1 MHLAILAL
9 SLLGCNEYELV
20 LFDGTDVFY
29 QDPASDVDILLVVD
43 NSCSM
48 GPYQDKLSTN
58 FEQFISYFTDANIG
72 YQIGVVTTDVMT
84 LDAGVLRGQVVTPDT
99 PNGAAIFQDMVQ
111 VGIDG
116 AGTEMGLESAYLALS
131 GSKNPGFL
139 REEASLSVIFV
150 SDEEDASPLP
160 VYEYIRAFEDIKGA
174 RSRDIFNASSLI
186 VTDEAACTGQ
196 GSTKGDRYIDMATE
210 TNGVIGNICAN
221 DFADI
226 VTELSL
232 NASRL
237 QDTFYLSSEP
247 DVPTLQVSIDETA
260 VPCEDGTWTFTH
272 IDDKPAVVFERSALP
287 PPNAQIAI
295 RFYYGSGDEMQF
307 CTGETTN
314 EDDTG
319 AAE

>member
-1 MHLAILAL
+1 MHAAILVL

-72 YQIGVVTTDVMT
+72 YQIGVVTTDVMN

-99 PNGAAIFQDMVQ
+99 PDGAAIFQDLVQ
-111 VGIDG
+111 VGVDG

-139 REEASLSVIFV
+139 RDEASLSVIFV

-160 VYEYIRAFEDIKGA
+160 VFEYIRAFEDIKGA
-174 RSRDIFNASSLI
+174 RSRDIFNASSLV
-186 VTDEAACTGQ
+186 VTDEAACTGL
-196 GSTKGDRYIDMATE
+196 GSTQGDRYMHMA
-210 TNGVIGNICAN
+210 
-221 DFADI
+221 
-226 VTELSL
+226 S
-232 NASRL
+232 
-237 QDTFYLSSEP
+237 Q
-247 DVPTLQVSIDETA
+247 
-260 VPCEDGTWTFTH
+260 
-272 IDDKPAVVFERSALP
+272 
-287 PPNAQIAI
+287 
-295 RFYYGSGDEMQF
+295 
-307 CTGETTN
+307 TN
-314 EDDTG
+314 ENTVLL
-319 AAE
+319 